1 MSRKQKKVFT
11 TLNYIVLFL
20 VLVFTITGCVS
31 IYSFASY
38 ISIPIGTTSS
48 SIGLKICTVTAGSK
62 IKHEK

>member
-11 TLNYIVLFL
+11 NLNYIVLFL

-31 IYSFASY
+31 IHSFASY

-48 SIGLKICTVTAGSK
+48 SVGLKICTVTAGSK
-62 IKHEK
+62 KCK